1 MVTTYIEIAD
11 RAVFRQFVTITL
23 ILFGLSLTGC
33 GVTGDP
39 GSGTR
44 QMTVTPSTA
53 KFGNVTVKSDATQT
67 VRIANTGTKELKI
80 SEAKIKGPGFSMS
93 GLVVPTKLAAGASV
107 NFTVAFQ
114 PTTSGAASGSISI
127 DSDANGAPMNL
138 DLSGTGV
145 AESMKLTPS
154 SSSLSFGSVPVG
166 KTETQEVKL
175 TNGGNSD
182 VTISSASVSGIGF
195 SASGGSNVTLG
206 PNQSVTLTI
215 TFNPKGAGLQNGTLT
230 VASNGPSL
238 NIPLAGTATQAG
250 AHSVSVTWTA
260 STSPVSGYFVYR
272 RTGTNGS
279 FARLESTADTITSFT
294 DSNVADGATYFYF
307 VTAVSADS
315 IESAPTSPV
324 SVTIPT
330 S

>member
-1 MVTTYIEIAD
+1 VVTTSIEAAD
-11 RAVFRQFVTITL
+11 RIVFRQFVPITM
-23 ILFGLSLTGC
+23 ILLGLCLAGC
-33 GVTGDP
+33 GVTAGP
-39 GSGTR
+39 GNGTR

-53 KFGNVTVKSDATQT
+53 KFGNVTVKSNATQT
-67 VRIANTGTKELKI
+67 IRIANTGTAELNI
-80 SEAKIKGPGFSMS
+80 SDAKIKGRGFSMF
-93 GLVVPTKLAAGASV
+93 GLTAPSKLAAGASV

-114 PTTSGAASGSISI
+114 PTASGAASGSISI
-127 DSDANGAPMNL
+127 DSDAGGGPMNL

-154 SSSLSFGSVPVG
+154 ASSLSFGSIPVG
-166 KTETQEVKL
+166 KTETQEVNL

-182 VTISSASVSGIGF
+182 VTISSASALGIGF

-215 TFNPKGAGLQNGTLT
+215 TFNPKEAGLQNGTLT
-230 VASNGPSL
+230 VASNGPSVS
-238 NIPLAGTATQAG
+238 IPLAGTATLAG
-250 AHSVSVTWTA
+250 VHTVSVTWTA
-260 STSPVSGYFVYR
+260 STSPVRGYFVYR
-272 RTGTNGS
+272 QTGTNGS
-279 FARLESTADTITSFT
+279 FGKLVSTADTTTSFT
-294 DSNVADGATYFYF
+294 DSNVADGVTYFYF
-307 VTAVSADS
+307 VTAVSADN

>member
-1 MVTTYIEIAD
+1 MVMTYIETAD
-11 RAVFRQFVTITL
+11 RTVFRQFFHITL
-23 ILFGLSLTGC
+23 ILLGLSLTGC
-33 GVTGDP
+33 GATGGP
-39 GSGTR
+39 GSATR
-44 QMTVTPSTA
+44 QMTITPPTA
-53 KFGNVTVKSDATQT
+53 KFGNVTVKSNATQT
-67 VRIANTGTKELKI
+67 VRIANTGTEELNI
-80 SEAKIKGPGFSMS
+80 SEAKIKGPGFSLS
-93 GLVVPTKLAAGASV
+93 GLAAPTKLAAGASV

-114 PTTSGAASGSISI
+114 PTTSGAASGSIVI

-138 DLSGTGV
+138 ELSGTGV

-154 SSSLSFGSVPVG
+154 ASSLSFGIVPVG

-175 TNGGNSD
+175 TNAGNSD

-206 PNQSVTLTI
+206 PNQSVTVTI

-230 VASNGPSL
+230 VASNGPSVS
-238 NIPLAGTATQAG
+238 IPLAGTATLAG
-250 AHSVSVTWTA
+250 AHTVNVTWTA

-279 FARLESTADTITSFT
+279 FARLESTLDSGTSFT

-307 VTAVSADS
+307 VTAVAADNT
-315 IESAPTSPV
+315 ESQPTSLV